1 MSSPAPM
8 FSLQN
13 IIHRPCDSDS
23 LPGVVGSSDIYIRRF
38 TDSLTSFRVDDRNN
52 IGRIPSLKNSI
63 NLEFPIKEEDDD
75 LSILKKLNQSQN
87 LSWIMYETR
96 EGKAKEREDF
106 KSIKGILVRKLTYS
120 VVLIYL
126 SRYSRKDQVK
136 FVEDSL

>member
-1 MSSPAPM
+1 MTSPAPM

-13 IIHRPCDSDS
+13 IIHRPFDNDS

-38 TDSLTSFRVDDRNN
+38 TDSLTSFRVDDGNN
-52 IGRIPSLKNSI
+52 IGRFPSLKNSI

-120 VVLIYL
+120 VVLIYG
-126 SRYSRKDQVK
+126 SRYSRMDQVK

>member
-1 MSSPAPM
+1 MTSPAPM

-13 IIHRPCDSDS
+13 IIHRPCDNDS